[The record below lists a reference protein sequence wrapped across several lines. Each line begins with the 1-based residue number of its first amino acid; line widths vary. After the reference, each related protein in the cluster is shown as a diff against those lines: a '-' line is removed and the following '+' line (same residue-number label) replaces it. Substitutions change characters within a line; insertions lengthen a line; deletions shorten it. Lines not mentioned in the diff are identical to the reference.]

1 MSVIYTV
8 ALTGPLSLGVC
19 ECIYALHRLCE
30 VATHVTHHLKELIL
44 VEALCGYPKR
54 DILVARGEFAVRF
67 EFSNLSLLELADET
81 RVLAPEEPDVL
92 DVEKLH
98 SPTLQTQA
106 EGPPHLMRYV
116 FTSVGHHAV
125 VDDTRTENF
134 EPVVVIEDF

>member
-1 MSVIYTV
+1 MS
-8 ALTGPLSLGVC
+8 
-19 ECIYALHRLCE
+19 ECIDTLHRLCE

-54 DILVARGEFAVRF
+54 DILVARGVFAVRF
-67 EFSNLSLLELADET
+67 EFSYLSLLELADEA

-106 EGPPHLMRYV
+106 EGPPYLMRYV
-116 FTSVGHHAV
+116 FTSVGHDPV
-125 VDDTRTENF
+125 VDHT
-134 EPVVVIEDF
+134 